1 MSDIYRI
8 CTKTVMDNQSD
19 PDITFDSEGVCNYY
33 SEFTEK
39 LKIRVPERHIA
50 EKQLAI
56 IVDDIKA
63 SGKGKK
69 YDCVIGL
76 SGGVDSSYTALLVKR
91 LGLRPIAVHM
101 DNGWNSELAVK
112 NIENIVEKLD
122 IDLYTEVLD
131 WESFKKLQLAFL
143 RASTPDGEI
152 PSDHAIVTTMY
163 SVAAKFGIKYIISGM
178 NFRNEGMLPP
188 SWARG
193 YLDWKYIRS
202 VNKLFGGIKLKNY
215 PHLNFFKF
223 IYMNT
228 LKGIKN
234 VSLINYIDF
243 KKEEAV
249 LEIEKELGWKNYG
262 GKHHE
267 SIYTR
272 FYQSYILPNK
282 FGIDKRRAHYSCL
295 IMSSNELS
303 REQALEKL
311 KEPAADPK
319 QMEIDRAYLLKK
331 LDISS
336 EEFELIMKSPVKCIY
351 DYPNNHKLESLFR
364 RLLLVL
370 RKKGLAPN

>member
-1 MSDIYRI
+1 MSENYRI
-8 CTKTVMDNQSD
+8 CTKTVMDNHSD
-19 PDITFDSEGVCNYY
+19 PDITFDSDGVCNYY
-33 SEFTEK
+33 GEFTEK
-39 LKIRVPERHIA
+39 LKIRVPESHIA
-50 EKQLAI
+50 EKQLAKM
-56 IVDDIKA
+56 VDDIKA

-152 PSDHAIVTTMY
+152 PSDHAIVATMY

-202 VNKLFGGIKLKNY
+202 VNQQFGGIKLKNY

-234 VSLINYIDF
+234 ISLINYIDF
-243 KKEEAV
+243 KK
-249 LEIEKELGWKNYG
+249 
-262 GKHHE
+262 
-267 SIYTR
+267 
-272 FYQSYILPNK
+272 
-282 FGIDKRRAHYSCL
+282 
-295 IMSSNELS
+295 
-303 REQALEKL
+303 
-311 KEPAADPK
+311 
-319 QMEIDRAYLLKK
+319 
-331 LDISS
+331 
-336 EEFELIMKSPVKCIY
+336 
-351 DYPNNHKLESLFR
+351 
-364 RLLLVL
+364 
-370 RKKGLAPN
+370 

>member
-1 MSDIYRI
+1 MSENYRI
-8 CTKTVMDNQSD
+8 CTKTVMENHSD
-19 PDITFDSEGVCNYY
+19 PDITFDSDGVCNYY
-33 SEFTEK
+33 GEFTEK
-39 LKIRVPERHIA
+39 LKIRVPESHIA
-50 EKQLAI
+50 EKQLAKM
-56 IVDDIKA
+56 VDDIKA

-152 PSDHAIVTTMY
+152 PSDHAIVATMY

-202 VNKLFGGIKLKNY
+202 VNKQFGGINLKNY

-234 VSLINYIDF
+234 ISLINYIDF

-249 LEIEKELGWKNYG
+249 VEIEKELGWKNYG

-311 KEPAADPK
+311 KETASDPK
-319 QMEIDRAYLLKK
+319 QMEIDRTYLLKK

-336 EEFELIMKSPVKCIY
+336 DEFDTIMKSPVKTIY
-351 DYPNNHKLESLFR
+351 DYPNNHKWELWFR
-364 RLLLVL
+364 KTLLVL

>member
-1 MSDIYRI
+1 MSDNYRI
-8 CTKTVMDNQSD
+8 CTKTVMDNHSD

-33 SEFTEK
+33 AEFTEK

-50 EKQLAI
+50 EKQLAAM
-56 IVDDIKA
+56 VDDIKA

-76 SGGVDSSYTALLVKR
+76 SGGVDSSYTAMLVKR

-152 PSDHAIVTTMY
+152 PSDHAIVATMY
-163 SVAAKFGIKYIISGM
+163 SVASKFGIKYIISGM

-202 VNKLFGGIKLKNY
+202 VNKQFGGIKLKNY

-234 VSLINYIDF
+234 ISLINYIDF

-249 LEIEKELGWKNYG
+249 VEIEKELGWKNYG

-319 QMEIDRAYLLKK
+319 QMEIDRTYLLKK
-331 LDISS
+331 LDITSD
-336 EEFELIMKSPVKCIY
+336 EFDSIMNSPVKTIY
-351 DYPNNHKLESLFR
+351 DYPNNHKWELWLR
-364 RLLLVL
+364 KTLLTL